1 MQQEGTPMPAVMD
14 PQAENFDALV
24 TAKISMDASLAGGI
38 MGKGRVNTKQT
49 SRVTCVKLSIRN
61 HESNPKL
68 KNIELEGNF
77 NQINQTNDFARSH
90 HDHQCKHAGEKP
102 ICCRARQREGEAA
115 ALGQE
120 QQLQDEV
127 VRDLR
132 EGCLYFR
139 RPVPLR
145 PWRE

>member
-1 MQQEGTPMPAVMD
+1 MQPAVMD

-61 HESNPKL
+61 ESNPNL

-77 NQINQTNDFARSH
+77 NQINLS
-90 HDHQCKHAGEKP
+90 
-102 ICCRARQREGEAA
+102 QRLCAISS
-115 ALGQE
+115 
-120 QQLQDEV
+120 
-127 VRDLR
+127 
-132 EGCLYFR
+132 
-139 RPVPLR
+139 
-145 PWRE
+145 